1 MFTRTLFA
9 EEHDLFRETV
19 RRFVEREIAPHHL
32 QWEDDGVVPRDLWRK
47 AGAAGLLCPDVPEA
61 YGGPECD
68 FLFNVVVTEE
78 MGRGGFTGPGFS
90 IHSDMASTYVG
101 NFGSEEQK
109 REWLPRMVSGDVVC
123 AIAMTEPQ
131 AGSDLRGIRTRARR
145 DGNHWVITGQKVYIS
160 NGQLADLIVVAAKT
174 GEDDRDGARND
185 NGGISLFLVEADR
198 EGFARGTNLK
208 KLGMKA
214 QDTSELFFEDVRVPA
229 TNMLGAEGQ
238 GMGYLTSNLARERL
252 VQAVRSAAAVEAILE
267 WTIDYTAEREAFGRA
282 IGGFQNTQFKLAEV
296 KTEAVALRCFVDRCI
311 ELYLAGELGPV
322 EAAMA
327 KLKGAEVQ
335 GWAVDQCL
343 QFFGGAGYM
352 WEYPIARAYADAR
365 VVRIAGGAV
374 EVMKLI
380 IGRDMFRDRLKK
392 KA

>member
-1 MFTRTLFA
+1 MIKRSLFA
-9 EEHDLFRETV
+9 EEHELFRDTV
-19 RRFVEREIAPHHL
+19 RKFVEQEIMPHHT
-32 QWEDDGVVPRDLWRK
+32 QWEDDGVVPRELWRT
-47 AGAAGLLCPDVPEA
+47 AGAAGLLCADVPEA

-78 MGRGGFTGPGFS
+78 LGRGGFTGPGFS
-90 IHSDMASTYVG
+90 VHSDMASTYVA
-101 NFGSEEQK
+101 NFGTEEQK
-109 REWLPRMVSGDVVC
+109 QRWLPGMVTGDVIC

-131 AGSDLRGIRTRARR
+131 AGSDLRGIRTRAVR
-145 DGNHWVITGQKVYIS
+145 DGGDWVINGQKVYIS
-160 NGQLADLIVVAAKT
+160 NGQLCDLIVVAAKT
-174 GEDDRDGARND
+174 GADDRDGD
-185 NGGISLFLVEADR
+185 GGISLFLVEANR
-198 EGFARGTNLK
+198 EGFARGANLK

-214 QDTSELFFEDVRVPA
+214 QDTSELFFEDVRIPA
-229 TNMLGAEGQ
+229 ANILGAEGQ

-252 VQAVRSAAAVEAILE
+252 VQAVRSASLVEAVLE
-267 WTIDYTAEREAFGRA
+267 WTLDYTAEREAFGRA

-311 ELYLAGELGPV
+311 ELYLEDALGPV

-335 GWAVDQCL
+335 GWVVDECL

-380 IGRDMFRDRLKK
+380 IGRDLFRDRLKK
-392 KA
+392 AR

>member
-1 MFTRTLFA
+1 
-9 EEHDLFRETV
+9 
-19 RRFVEREIAPHHL
+19 
-32 QWEDDGVVPRDLWRK
+32 
-47 AGAAGLLCPDVPEA
+47 
-61 YGGPECD
+61 
-68 FLFNVVVTEE
+68 
-78 MGRGGFTGPGFS
+78 
-90 IHSDMASTYVG
+90 
-101 NFGSEEQK
+101 
-109 REWLPRMVSGDVVC
+109 MVSGDVIC

-145 DGNHWVITGQKVYIS
+145 DGNHWVISGQKVYIS

-174 GEDDRDGARND
+174 DPDDSG
-185 NGGISLFLVEADR
+185 GGISLFLVEADR
-198 EGFARGTNLK
+198 DGFARGSNLK

-267 WTIDYTAEREAFGRA
+267 WTVDYTSDREAFGRA

-365 VVRIAGGAV
+365 VVRIAGGAT